1 MIKMENENTQQETI
15 DKHLLR
21 TFFELGYDCRDNNND
36 EEKSFEFYYANY
48 FRDKQTTTTDNA
60 VNA

>member
-1 MIKMENENTQQETI
+1 MTTEITQQEI

-21 TFFELGYDCRDNNND
+21 TFFEMGYDCRDNNRD
-36 EEKSFEFYYANY
+36 EESNFEFHYANY
-48 FRDKQTTTTDNA
+48 IRNQSATATDNT